1 MSSPLA
7 SKIQNNPKYHH
18 LVQQRD
24 ALAWSLSA
32 IVCVIYFG
40 FILMIAFTPGF
51 LTQPIS
57 STSVIPVGMLIGVG
71 VIVASCLL
79 TAVYVSRAN
88 GTFDPLTQEIIEE
101 ASK

>member
-1 MSSPLA
+1 MSSPMA
-7 SKIQNNPKYHH
+7 SKIQDNPKYHQ
-18 LVQQRD
+18 LVRQRD

-32 IVCVIYFG
+32 IVCAIYFG

-57 STSVIPVGMLIGVG
+57 ANSVIPVGMLIGVG

-79 TAVYVSRAN
+79 TAVYVNRAN
-88 GTFDPLTQEIIEE
+88 SAFDPLTHEIIEE